1 MNRLKECVKNH
12 FYFLNEFGY
21 TISGES
27 STDIISFIGK
37 NNQIDVIFSAVG
49 YELTCQFASGDN
61 QIFSLQDGLEYES
74 IEGFK
79 GLYQIANKDD
89 IEKGII
95 YLAEAVKLLF
105 ERIDVS
111 DPLNFQKIYQFGVE
125 TRKKLLEEYNL
136 KIDLNMAEDYWKS
149 KEYDKAKELFEKN
162 IEKLSESQLKKLELI
177 RKHCLKTCGSERQY

>member
-1 MNRLKECVKNH
+1 MNQLKECVKTH

-21 TISGES
+21 TISEES

-37 NNQIDVIFSAVG
+37 NNQIDVIFSTVG

-95 YLAEAVKLLF
+95 Y
-105 ERIDVS
+105 
-111 DPLNFQKIYQFGVE
+111 
-125 TRKKLLEEYNL
+125 
-136 KIDLNMAEDYWKS
+136 
-149 KEYDKAKELFEKN
+149 
-162 IEKLSESQLKKLELI
+162 
-177 RKHCLKTCGSERQY
+177 